1 MYKEAGDDPKAWT
14 YTNPQEGNKWQ
25 NISKGHYVYAFPIW
39 LYCNDT
45 SGNLSKKWN
54 EHNWNERNSFLSTL
68 AGLPREHS
76 SKESDIH
83 LLCTSNLAPPLEVLD
98 GVVDQLECVYSVS
111 SF

>member
-54 EHNWNERNSFLSTL
+54 EHNLYLFTP
-68 AGLPREHS
+68 AGLPHKFLHFQYNVHFLS
-76 SKESDIH
+76 M
-83 LLCTSNLAPPLEVLD
+83 SNIAPPTGD
-98 GVVDQLECVYSVS
+98 A
-111 SF
+111 